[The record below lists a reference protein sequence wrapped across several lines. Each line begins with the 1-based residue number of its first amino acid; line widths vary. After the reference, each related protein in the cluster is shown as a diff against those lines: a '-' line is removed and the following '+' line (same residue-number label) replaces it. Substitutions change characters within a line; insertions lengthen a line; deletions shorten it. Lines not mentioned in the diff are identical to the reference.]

1 MPLSISTLKVAGIQA
16 RWACMLLRCIR
27 PVISHAVASRAPRE
41 AAVSGVPCS
50 VKVFAFTTVHSVIAA
65 LHSGALIYRW
75 PNIALQP
82 TAFGGG

>member
-1 MPLSISTLKVAGIQA
+1 MPLSIFTLKVAGIQA
-16 RWACMLLRCIR
+16 RWACMLLRRIR
-27 PVISHAVASRAPRE
+27 PVIDLAVTSRAPRE
-41 AAVSGVPCS
+41 VAVSSVPCS
-50 VKVFAFTTVHSVIAA
+50 VKVFAFTAVRSVTTA